1 MNIFK
6 EIWTFVRLLFVNIDN
21 VDKVE
26 PLAMTHFPFKGYKYL
41 MWCGKVI
48 YRDSLSQNG
57 VLVPTD
63 ENHETI
69 HLMQAKDKGSWWKF
83 YLSYFWEWIKHGM
96 FFANSSYY
104 AIKYEIEAYAK
115 E

>member
-26 PLAMTHFPFKGYKYL
+26 PLAMTHFPFKGYKYI

-48 YRDSLSQNG
+48 YRDSLSQNRT
-57 VLVPTD
+57 LVPTD
-63 ENHETI
+63 
-69 HLMQAKDKGSWWKF
+69 
-83 YLSYFWEWIKHGM
+83 
-96 FFANSSYY
+96 
-104 AIKYEIEAYAK
+104 
-115 E
+115 